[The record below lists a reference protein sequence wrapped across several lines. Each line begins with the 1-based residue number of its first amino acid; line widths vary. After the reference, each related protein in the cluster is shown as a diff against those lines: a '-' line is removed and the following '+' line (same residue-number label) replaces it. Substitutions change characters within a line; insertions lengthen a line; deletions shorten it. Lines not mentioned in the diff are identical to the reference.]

1 MKPNTEPTMIQMMSV
16 RAALF
21 YLDGYL
27 APEARFL
34 MEDFRLATNGAI
46 RVGLQT
52 RVTSRNALCRLS
64 YKDFREEH
72 PNMLAQH
79 LVSAFSLAAGILKNH
94 RRRMRRSRTGLAVRP
109 PYVKRLMMK
118 AENQA
123 YKLDRQE
130 GIVDLPVRAGLHV
143 KLKLVVSQYHR
154 RYLDDE
160 AWTLGSLTL
169 LSDRV
174 IIAFRRETPNPYAP
188 KSVLSLDTNER
199 SLDGV
204 FIGEGSSASVR
215 AEFPEVAVIQQ
226 RHHDRRK
233 RLQKKKANDRRTA
246 RALCKLEGKR
256 EHHRVEYR
264 LHQVANAILSFA
276 KSQESAIVLEDLT
289 GIRHKKSKEMNRRLS
304 MWPRRALHR
313 IIEYKA
319 EDEGIPIIKVDPG
332 YSSKKC
338 PICGSI
344 QHSRMGTEFACECGW
359 HMDRHINASINL
371 LQTASSKGLAGGL
384 RFDPGAFRHDAMM
397 ILYEPAMAA
406 RSEPNGMSAEL
417 EVVVP

>member
-1 MKPNTEPTMIQMMSV
+1 MSIRSAV
-16 RAALF
+16 F
-21 YLDGYL
+21 HLDGHL

-46 RVGLQT
+46 RTGLQAG
-52 RVTSRNALCRLS
+52 VTSRNALNKLA
-64 YKDFREEH
+64 YKDFRKEH
-72 PNMLAQH
+72 PGLYSQH
-79 LVSAFSLAAGILKNH
+79 LVSAFDVAAGILKNH
-94 RRRMRRSRTGLAVRP
+94 RRRLRRMGMGRVIRP
-109 PYVKRLMMK
+109 PYVKRLMMS

-123 YKLDRQE
+123 YKLDRKE
-130 GIVDLPVRAGLHV
+130 GIVDLPVRAGLHF

-160 AWTLGSLTL
+160 AWSLGSLTL
-169 LSDRV
+169 LPDKV
-174 IIAFRRETPNPYAP
+174 IIAFRRISPKPYAP
-188 KSVLSLDTNER
+188 RSVLSLDTNER

-204 FIGEGSSASVR
+204 FIREGAGAAVR
-215 AEFPEVAVIQQ
+215 AEFPDVAIIQQ

-246 RALCKLEGKR
+246 RALCKREGQR
-256 EHHRVEYR
+256 EHNRVEYR
-264 LHQVANAILSFA
+264 LHEVAGAILSFA
-276 KSQESAIVLEDLT
+276 ESRESAIVLEDLT
-289 GIRHKKSKEMNRRLS
+289 GIKHKKNKDLNRRLS
-304 MWPRRALHR
+304 MWPRRELHR

-319 EDEGIPIIKVDPG
+319 EDDGIPIIKVDPR
-332 YSSKKC
+332 YSSRKC

-344 QHSRMGTEFACECGW
+344 QHSRMGTEFKCKCGW
-359 HMDRHINASINL
+359 HLDRHINASINL

-406 RSEPNGMSAEL
+406 RSEPNGMSEG
-417 EVVVP
+417 VVAP

>member
-1 MKPNTEPTMIQMMSV
+1 MCV
-16 RAALF
+16 RSAVF
-21 YLDGYL
+21 YLDGPQ

-46 RVGLQT
+46 RAGLQA
-52 RVTSRNALCRLS
+52 RVTSRNALNKLA

-72 PNMLAQH
+72 PGLYSQH
-79 LVSAFSLAAGILKNH
+79 LVSAFEVAAGILKNH
-94 RRRMRRSRTGLAVRP
+94 RRRLRKSVTGHATRT

-123 YKLDRQE
+123 YKLDRKG
-130 GIVDLPVRAGLHV
+130 GIVDLPVRAGLHI
-143 KLKLVVSQYHR
+143 KCKLVVSQYHR

-160 AWTLGSLTL
+160 AWSLGSLTL
-169 LSDRV
+169 LPDKV
-174 IIAFRRETPNPYAP
+174 VIAFTRIPPKPYAP
-188 KSVLSLDTNER
+188 RSVLSLDTNER

-204 FIGEGSSASVR
+204 FIREGSGAPII
-215 AEFPEVAVIQQ
+215 AEFPDVAIIQQ

-233 RLQKKKANDRRTA
+233 RLQKKKAHDRRITK
-246 RALCKLEGKR
+246 ALCRREGQR

-264 LHQVANAILSFA
+264 LHQVAGAILSFA
-276 KSQESAIVLEDLT
+276 KSHESAIVLEDLT
-289 GIRHKKSKEMNRRLS
+289 GIKHKKNKDMNRRLS
-304 MWPRRALHR
+304 MWPRRNLHR

-319 EDEGIPIIKVDPG
+319 EEEGIPIIKVDPR

-338 PICGSI
+338 PICGTV
-344 QHSRMGTEFACECGW
+344 QYSRMGAEFKCECGW

-406 RSEPNGMSAEL
+406 RSEPNGMSE
-417 EVVVP
+417 EGVVVP

>member
-1 MKPNTEPTMIQMMSV
+1 MKSNTQHTVIRRMSA
-16 RAALF
+16 RAAVF
-21 YLDGYL
+21 YIDGKL

-46 RVGLQT
+46 RAGLQAG
-52 RVTSRNALCRLS
+52 VTSRNALNKLV

-72 PNMLAQH
+72 PGLYAKH
-79 LVSAFSLAAGILKNH
+79 LVSAFEVAAGILKNH
-94 RRRMRRSRTGLAVRP
+94 RRQLKRSRTGQAVHTP
-109 PYVKRLMMK
+109 FVKRLMMK

-123 YKLDRQE
+123 YKLDRKE
-130 GIVDLPVRAGLHV
+130 GIVDLPVRAGLHI
-143 KLKLVVSQYHR
+143 KCKLVVSQYHR

-160 AWTLGSLTL
+160 AWSLGSLTL
-169 LSDRV
+169 LPDKV
-174 IIAFRRETPNPYAP
+174 VIAFRRIPPKPYAP
-188 KSVLSLDTNER
+188 RSVLSLDTNEK

-204 FIGEGSSASVR
+204 FIREGSG
-215 AEFPEVAVIQQ
+215 VAVWAGFPDVAIIQQ

-233 RLQKKKANDRRTA
+233 RLQKKKTNDRRTA
-246 RALCKLEGKR
+246 RALCKREGKR
-256 EHHRVEYR
+256 EHNRVEYR
-264 LHQVANAILSFA
+264 LHQVADTILSFA
-276 KSQESAIVLEDLT
+276 KSHESAIVLEDLT
-289 GIRHKKSKEMNRRLS
+289 GIKHKKNKDMNRRLS
-304 MWPRRALHR
+304 MWPRRNLHR

-319 EDEGIPIIKVDPG
+319 EDKGIPIIKVDPR

-338 PICGSI
+338 PICGTV
-344 QHSRMGTEFACECGW
+344 QYSRMGAEFKCECGW

-406 RSEPNGMSAEL
+406 RSEPNGMSEDG
-417 EVVVP
+417 VVGP

>member
-1 MKPNTEPTMIQMMSV
+1 MHV
-16 RAALF
+16 RSAVF
-21 YLDGYL
+21 CLDGQL

-34 MEDFRLATNGAI
+34 LEDFRLATNGAI
-46 RVGLQT
+46 RTGLQVG
-52 RVTSRNALCRLS
+52 VTSRNALNKLA
-64 YKDFREEH
+64 YKDFRKEH
-72 PNMLAQH
+72 PGLYSQH
-79 LVSAFSLAAGILKNH
+79 LVSAFEVAAGILKNH
-94 RRRMRRSRTGLAVRP
+94 RRRLKRSRTGQTLRP

-123 YKLDRQE
+123 YKLDRKE

-160 AWTLGSLTL
+160 AWSLGSLTL
-169 LSDRV
+169 LPDRV
-174 IIAFRRETPNPYAP
+174 VIAFRKIPPKPYDP
-188 KSVLSLDTNER
+188 KTVLSLDTNER

-204 FIGEGSSASVR
+204 LIREGSSSAVR
-215 AEFPEVAVIQQ
+215 AEFPDVAIIQQ

-233 RLQKKKANDRRTA
+233 RLQKEKANDRRTA
-246 RALCKLEGKR
+246 RALCRREGQR
-256 EHHRVEYR
+256 EHHRVEYT
-264 LHQVANAILSFA
+264 LHQVANTILSFA

-289 GIRHKKSKEMNRRLS
+289 GMRRKKNKDLNRRLS
-304 MWPRRALHR
+304 LWPRRELHR

-319 EDEGIPIIKVDPG
+319 EEKGIPIIKVDPS
-332 YSSKKC
+332 YSSRRC
-338 PICGSI
+338 PICRSI
-344 QHSRMGTEFACECGW
+344 QHSRMGTEFKCECGW
-359 HMDRHINASINL
+359 HLDRHINASINL

-406 RSEPNGMSAEL
+406 RSEPNGMSGEGVA
-417 EVVVP
+417 VP

>member
-1 MKPNTEPTMIQMMSV
+1 MSV
-16 RAALF
+16 RSAVF
-21 YLDGYL
+21 YLDGHL
-27 APEARFL
+27 APEARFM

-46 RVGLQT
+46 RAGLQT
-52 RVTSRNALCRLS
+52 GVTSRNALCKLAYR
-64 YKDFREEH
+64 DFREDH
-72 PNMLAQH
+72 PGMYSQH
-79 LVSAFSLAAGILKNH
+79 LVSAFAVAAGILKNH
-94 RRRMRRSRTGLAVRP
+94 RRRLKKSKTGWAVRP

-123 YKLDRQE
+123 YKLDRKE
-130 GIVDLPVRAGLHV
+130 GIVDLPIRAGLHV
-143 KLKLVVSQYHR
+143 KMKLLVSQYHR

-160 AWTLGSLTL
+160 AWSLGSLTL
-169 LSDRV
+169 LLDKV
-174 IIAFRRETPNPYAP
+174 IIAFRRISPKPYAP
-188 KSVLSLDTNER
+188 ESVLSLDTNER

-204 FIGEGSSASVR
+204 LIGEGSGIPIR
-215 AEFPEVAVIQQ
+215 AEFPNVAVIQQ

-233 RLQKKKANDRRTA
+233 RLQKKKANDRRTS
-246 RALCKLEGKR
+246 RTLCRREGKR

-264 LHQVANAILSFA
+264 LHQVADIILSFA

-289 GIRHKKSKEMNRRLS
+289 GIRHKKNKDMNRRLS
-304 MWPRRALHR
+304 MWPRRELHR

-319 EDEGIPIIKVDPG
+319 EDKGIPIVKVDPR

-338 PICGSI
+338 PACGSI
-344 QHSRMGTEFACECGW
+344 QHSRMGAEFECECGW

-397 ILYEPAMAA
+397 ILYEPARAA
-406 RSEPNGMSAEL
+406 RSEPNGMSE
-417 EVVVP
+417 EGVVGP

>member
-1 MKPNTEPTMIQMMSV
+1 MSV
-16 RAALF
+16 RCAVF
-21 YLDGYL
+21 YLDEPI
-27 APEARFL
+27 ASEARFL

-46 RVGLQT
+46 RAGLQT
-52 RVTSRNALCRLS
+52 GVTSRNGLCKLA

-72 PNMLAQH
+72 PGLYAQH
-79 LVSAFSLAAGILKNH
+79 LVSAFEVAAGILKNY
-94 RRRMRRSRTGLAVRP
+94 RRRLMRLRTRRAVRP

-123 YKLDRQE
+123 YKLDREE
-130 GIVDLPVRAGLHV
+130 GVVDLPVRAGLHIQF
-143 KLKLVVSQYHR
+143 KLVVSRYHR

-160 AWTLGSLTL
+160 AWSLGSLTL
-169 LSDRV
+169 LPDRV
-174 IIAFRRETPNPYAP
+174 IIAFRRVPPKPYAP

-204 FIGEGSSASVR
+204 FIRKGSGVPII
-215 AEFPEVAVIQQ
+215 AEFPDVAIIQQ

-246 RALCKLEGKR
+246 RTFCKREGKR

-264 LHQVANAILSFA
+264 LHEVANTILSFA
-276 KSQESAIVLEDLT
+276 KGRESAIVLEDLT
-289 GIRHKKSKEMNRRLS
+289 GIRHKKGKDMNRRLS
-304 MWPRRALHR
+304 MWPRRELHR

-319 EDEGIPIIKVDPG
+319 EEKGIPILKVDPRF
-332 YSSKKC
+332 SSRRC
-338 PICGSI
+338 PICGRT
-344 QHSRMGTEFACECGW
+344 QHSRMGTEFECECGW
-359 HMDRHINASINL
+359 HLDRHINASINL

-384 RFDPGAFRHDAMM
+384 RFDPSAFRHDAMM

-406 RSEPNGMSAEL
+406 RSEPNGMSEG
-417 EVVVP
+417 VVAP